1 MAKSYTHYISEPFD
15 LKITLFLNCLIASIQ
30 HATVTLYPGFEKLG
44 YSCKMW
50 KQVNKQKKQV
60 ENISSLSKLWQ
71 VELSQLYCVC
81 VCVCVCVYMRAF
93 VCVSVC
99 VCVCECVW
107 CVHAC
112 VCACMCACWELIIFL
127 KLYQTAKLQKNYAS
141 IMAKIGHR
149 RNTFNAYAFRLLMK
163 LKRGLTWCE
172 FLEVSLVKYNKCFW
186 RVDLFWLIFSNHILI
201 SFPTVSVWFSFQF

>member
-1 MAKSYTHYISEPFD
+1 M
-15 LKITLFLNCLIASIQ
+15 KIFQVCQSFGKLNFHNCIVCVCVCVCTRARLC
-30 HATVTLYPGFEKLG
+30 VWV
-44 YSCKMW
+44 C
-50 KQVNKQKKQV
+50 V
-60 ENISSLSKLWQ
+60 SLCVW
-71 VELSQLYCVC
+71 VCVVCACVCVRVCVC
-81 VCVCVCVYMRAF
+81 VCVCVCV
-93 VCVSVC
+93 S
-99 VCVCECVW
+99 
-107 CVHAC
+107 